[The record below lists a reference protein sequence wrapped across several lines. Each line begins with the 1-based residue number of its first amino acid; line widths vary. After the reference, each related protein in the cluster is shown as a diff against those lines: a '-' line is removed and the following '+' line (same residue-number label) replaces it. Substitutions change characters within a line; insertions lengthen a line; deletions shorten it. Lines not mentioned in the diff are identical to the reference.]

1 MYVQRFLP
9 LAAVLAAM
17 SACARPAPT
26 FSDHSVPAVR
36 ASAGASG
43 MEIGSDSTS
52 GIPSTTTEPAAAG
65 VQAASGLMFGSG
77 T

>member
-9 LAAVLAAM
+9 LVAVLAAV

-26 FSDHSVPAVR
+26 FSDDSLPALR
-36 ASAGASG
+36 ASADASG

-52 GIPSTTTEPAAAG
+52 GIPSMATLPANAG